1 MSNINALE
9 LEKIYLSSTSSNQVN
24 FWQILRFLKTFVMMT
39 ISEEKDSLEQ
49 VGKFAEVLSTMPAQ
63 EFATNALKQD
73 PDCAKLIKERYIP
86 ADYDLDYLLT
96 LEPDSLGYQFAQ
108 SMREKNFDPNLH
120 RGLTAETDGKYV
132 ELRLSQ
138 THDIWHVITGFDVS
152 EIDEIGL
159 QAFHLTQFPYPFAIG
174 VLASSFIA
182 SIIWEPRAIPT
193 MIDAIVKG
201 LVMGKV
207 AKQLF
212 AQKWEEGWDKPLVQW
227 QKELN
232 IQPFHTT

>member
-1 MSNINALE
+1 MTNATALQM
-9 LEKIYLSSTSSNQVN
+9 EKENEYAVSTPVG
-24 FWQILRFLKTFVMMT
+24 FWQMLRFLKSFVMMT
-39 ISEEKDSLEQ
+39 ISEDGLEA
-49 VGKFAEVLSTMPAQ
+49 VGEFAEVVSTMPVQ
-63 EFATNALKQD
+63 EGAVKVLKQD
-73 PDCAKLIKERYIP
+73 PDCAKLIEERYIP
-86 ADYDLDYLLT
+86 ADYDLDYLMT
-96 LEPDSLGYQFAQ
+96 LAPDTLGYQFAKA
-108 SMREKNFDPNLH
+108 MKEKNFDPNLH

-182 SIIWEPRAIPT
+182 SIIWEPKSIPA

-201 LVMGKV
+201 LTMGKT
-207 AKQLF
+207 AKSLF
-212 AQKWEEGWDKPLVQW
+212 AQKWEEAWDKPLVQW
-227 QKELN
+227 QEELN
-232 IQPFHTT
+232 VKPL